1 MNKLFTIILLFCT
14 SVCLAQAVS
23 GDSLKVKIAEEFL
36 KKRLGEKVVREKLVL
51 AGVYEGPLDLVTFEL
66 KGRTE
71 NKKNLV
77 VVFLDG
83 NKVESE
89 FNTKVTKE
97 DIVNYYKG
105 QQTKNLFWNKDYATN
120 VANRLDFDKGIKGW
134 EIKLE
139 GMVYD
144 ISWSIYSYTTET
156 WNPHQA
162 GGKALKIDAKNG
174 KYEIQRWS
182 VIE

>member
-23 GDSLKVKIAEEFL
+23 GDSLKVKIAQEFL
-36 KKRLGEKVVREKLVL
+36 KKRLGEKVIREKLVL

-71 NKKNLV
+71 VNKNLV

-83 NKVESE
+83 NKVESK
-89 FNTKVTKE
+89 FNTKITKA
-97 DIVNYYKG
+97 DIANYYKG
-105 QQTKNLFWNKDYATN
+105 QQTKNLFWNIDYATN
-120 VANRLDFDKGIKGW
+120 IAKRLDFDKGIKGW
-134 EIKLE
+134 DIKLE

-144 ISWSIYSYTTET
+144 ISWSIYSYATET
-156 WNPHQA
+156 WDPYEA
-162 GGKALKIDAKNG
+162 GGKALKVDAKTG
-174 KYEIQRWS
+174 KYEIQDWS
-182 VIE
+182 EIE